1 MHKSTLK
8 ERLVKAFADKLME
21 VLPDEILK
29 QKDNEVLDIF

>member
-1 MHKSTLK
+1 MHRSTLK

-29 QKDNEVLDIF
+29 KKKSEVLGIL